1 MSVMMTRGVNVY
13 MRQARSPGVSL
24 SWRHTVAARKAC
36 RPITCQAFQLTATTG
51 CHVFGGG
58 IDRRG
63 LTLPF
68 LLMETLSTLS

>member
-1 MSVMMTRGVNVY
+1 MMTRGVNVY
-13 MRQARSPGVSL
+13 MRQARSPGASL
-24 SWRHTVAARKAC
+24 RWRRAVAARKAC
-36 RPITCQAFQLTATTG
+36 RPITCQASKLTATTG

-68 LLMETLSTLS
+68 LLMETLQMLS